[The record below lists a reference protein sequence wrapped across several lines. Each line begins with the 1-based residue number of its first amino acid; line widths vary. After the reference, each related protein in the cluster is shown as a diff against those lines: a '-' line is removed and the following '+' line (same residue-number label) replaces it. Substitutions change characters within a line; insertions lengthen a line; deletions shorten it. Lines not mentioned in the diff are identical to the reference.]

1 MHATILRRLAA
12 LDATPW
18 RFGLILVVA
27 LTVFAPTGEA
37 RQAGRDAIQVLASYH
52 RGSPWSDELVDRI
65 TDAAEW
71 VEWQGGVN
79 VDYLDARRLDESA
92 AFELHQRRLAGREAV
107 QPASRLL
114 LIDDAALRFYLTHTE
129 LLGNPERVVAI
140 GINDPAL
147 HERATARGIK
157 LILTQAVA
165 EQSLDFLTELFGA
178 PLPVLVLGDRT
189 DSGEHLTREFL
200 ASLEA
205 APGAHLA
212 QVLWDWKPTDVVSAL
227 PALPSGTRVYLVEGQ
242 TTGAADLR
250 PEARQWLDDLSG
262 QGVKAFCHL
271 PYQVRLGCA
280 GGAILDTR
288 RLARLAVETLISPA
302 FEGLPAVRDVSAV
315 RRMLH
320 ASFYSQVPDGL
331 REELEWLEVEGVMAS
346 ADSQMSRL
354 TWGGVALTAVLL
366 VLLLAAGMSRRRA
379 RRAHHRLA
387 VDLATGLPT
396 RQVLEAEFDELRFE
410 GDGWLFAL
418 MSPGLRDYR
427 QHVGLP
433 AAQALFREQ
442 LRLLHT
448 HLPKECRLYAN
459 ADLGVLGHL
468 PATYGEKGEVVVDR
482 FMARL
487 AQAPTGHAGHRIGWY
502 ASLLRLSGLEADFAQ
517 CRAALDDG
525 LFRLER
531 QGWRQPVIRVA
542 PMEREEATR
551 FRQLSEA
558 LETLIDQPDAQW
570 RLVVQPKV
578 SPLTG
583 ELRGAE
589 VLLRWRHPE
598 LGDIAPLE
606 FLPIVEILGMASRLD
621 HWVMT
626 RSLDWLAHHRERLP
640 KLTHLAINVNLA
652 TLSEVAFQGQLVER
666 LSALCLTPDMIEL
679 EITEHADFHDLDA
692 IEGVMTPL
700 RDQGVRLALD
710 DFGTGHTA
718 FRLLQRLPFMAVKM
732 DRSLL
737 LAAGERT
744 QAQEAYAA
752 MVHFAEQLG
761 LSVVAEG
768 VESDEQAEWLA
779 GLGIG
784 EVQGFRYARPM
795 ELDDFLAVY
804 GVADAPTS
812 FR

>member
-1 MHATILRRLAA
+1 MHATILRRRAA
-12 LDATPW
+12 LDAMRWCLGP
-18 RFGLILVVA
+18 LLMVA
-27 LTVFAPTGEA
+27 LMLLATTAQA
-37 RQAGRDAIQVLASYH
+37 RQPERDAIQVLASYH

-65 TDAAEW
+65 TEAADW
-71 VEWQGGVN
+71 LEWQGGVN

-92 AFELHQRRLAGREAV
+92 AFELHRRRLAGREAV
-107 QPASRLL
+107 RPASRLL
-114 LIDDAALRFYLTHTE
+114 LIDDAALRFYLDHAQA
-129 LLGNPERVVAI
+129 LGGPERVVAI
-140 GINDPAL
+140 GINAPSL
-147 HERATARGIK
+147 RERAMARGVK

-165 EQSLDFLTELFGA
+165 ERSLDFLEELFGV
-178 PLPVLVLGDRT
+178 PLPLLVLGDST
-189 DSGEHLTREFL
+189 GSGEHLTREFL

-205 APGAHLA
+205 AEGAHLA
-212 QVLWDWKPTDVVSAL
+212 QVLWDWTPADVVSTLSAL
-227 PALPSGTRVYLVEGQ
+227 PARTRVYLVEGQ

-250 PEARQWLDDLSG
+250 PDARRWLHDLADRD
-262 QGVKAFCHL
+262 VRVFCHL

-288 RLARLAVETLISPA
+288 RLTRLAVETLVSPA
-302 FEGLPAVRDVSAV
+302 FSELPTVQDVRAS

-320 ASFYSQVPDGL
+320 ASFHAQVPADL

-346 ADSQMSRL
+346 ADTRLSQL
-354 TWGGVALTAVLL
+354 TWGGVAFTG
-366 VLLLAAGMSRRRA
+366 LLLLLLLMLVVSRRRA

-387 VDLATGLPT
+387 VDPATGLPT
-396 RQVLEAEFDELRFE
+396 RQLLEAEFDELRSE

-433 AAQALFREQ
+433 GAQALFREQ
-442 LRLLHT
+442 LPALRES
-448 HLPKECRLYAN
+448 LPRECRLYVN
-459 ADLGVLGHL
+459 ADLGVIGFLS
-468 PATYGEKGEVVVDR
+468 ADQGESGEVMVDR
-482 FMARL
+482 CMARL
-487 AQAPTGHAGHRIGWY
+487 SQAPAGHRVSWY
-502 ASLLRLSGLEADFAQ
+502 ASLLRLSGMQADFAQ

-531 QGWRQPVIRVA
+531 QGWRQPVIRVE

-558 LETLIDQPDAQW
+558 LETLIDHPDAQW

-583 ELRGAE
+583 ELSGAE

-606 FLPIVEILGMASRLD
+606 FLPVVEILGMASRLD

-626 RSLDWLAHHRERLP
+626 RGLDWLARHRERLP
-640 KLTHLAINVNLA
+640 GLTHLAINVNLA
-652 TLSEVAFQGQLVER
+652 TLSEPAFQDRLTER
-666 LSALCLTPDMIEL
+666 LSALALPPSMVEL
-679 EITEHADFHDLDA
+679 EITEHADFRDLDA
-692 IEGVMTPL
+692 IERVMAPL
-700 RDQGVRLALD
+700 RDHGVRLALD

-737 LAAGERT
+737 LAAGERA

-752 MVHFAEQLG
+752 MVYFAERLG

-795 ELDDFLAVY
+795 ELNDFMAAY
-804 GVADAPTS
+804 GIAAAPNPE
-812 FR
+812 

>member
-1 MHATILRRLAA
+1 MHATILRRRAA
-12 LDATPW
+12 LDAMRWCLGP
-18 RFGLILVVA
+18 LLMVA
-27 LTVFAPTGEA
+27 LMLLATTAQA
-37 RQAGRDAIQVLASYH
+37 RQPERDAIQVLASYH

-65 TDAAEW
+65 TEAADW
-71 VEWQGGVN
+71 LEWQGGVN

-92 AFELHQRRLAGREAV
+92 AFELHRRRLAGREAV
-107 QPASRLL
+107 RPASRLL

-157 LILTQAVA
+157 LILTHAVA

-178 PLPVLVLGDRT
+178 PLPLLVLGDGT

-205 APGAHLA
+205 APDAHLA

-227 PALPSGTRVYLVEGQ
+227 PALPAGTRVYLVEGQ

-320 ASFYSQVPDGL
+320 ASFYSQVPDAL

-396 RQVLEAEFDELRFE
+396 RQVLEAEFDELRCE

-433 AAQALFREQ
+433 GAQALFREQ
-442 LRLLHT
+442 LPALRESLR
-448 HLPKECRLYAN
+448 ECRLYVN
-459 ADLGVLGHL
+459 ADLGVIGFLSADQGDS
-468 PATYGEKGEVVVDR
+468 GEVMMDR
-482 FMARL
+482 CMARL
-487 AQAPTGHAGHRIGWY
+487 SQAPAGHRIGWY
-502 ASLLRLSGLEADFAQ
+502 ASLLRLSGRVADFAQ

-558 LETLIDQPDAQW
+558 LETLIDRPDAQW

-621 HWVMT
+621 HWVMS

-652 TLSEVAFQGQLVER
+652 TLSEVAFQDRLMER
-666 LSALCLTPDMIEL
+666 LSALSLPPEVIEL

-768 VESDEQAEWLA
+768 VESDDQAEWLA
-779 GLGIG
+779 ELGIG

-804 GVADAPTS
+804 GAADASVPC
-812 FR
+812 R